1 MLSGA
6 GGGLELR
13 VRAEALLNA
22 YRAALREAD
31 STDVATRAAITR
43 AVFDSSKAAAAK
55 LETRAEG
62 VDDVAKK
69 FQSFTSS
76 VQPEDIVG
84 KTYSVVTAAAAA
96 MGITSGV
103 ILGIVVDVLRAFA
116 EAGQQ
121 VGANLP
127 AILTRAVAYPPLLYG
142 LGRWFQSAYESWERD
157 RREAQTVPNQS
168 ILART
173 VDPAE
178 RELYKVLGGSPPMRT
193 LKQAQYAGAVALGVI
208 LCVVFAGIVVG
219 LSSAIPVTTE

>member
-1 MLSGA
+1 MSALD
-6 GGGLELR
+6 GGLEVRL
-13 VRAEALLNA
+13 RAETLLNA
-22 YRAALREAD
+22 YRTALREAD
-31 STDVATRAAITR
+31 STDIATRAAVTR

-84 KTYSVVTAAAAA
+84 KTYTAVTGAAAA
-96 MGITSGV
+96 MGITAGV
-103 ILGIVVDVLRAFA
+103 ILGIAVDVLRALA

-121 VGANLP
+121 VGANAP
-127 AILTRAVAYPPLLYG
+127 AILTRVFAYPPLVYG
-142 LGRWFQSAYESWERD
+142 LGRLFQSAYESWERD

-178 RELYKVLGGSPPMRT
+178 RELYKVLGGSPPIRT
-193 LKQAQYAGAVALGVI
+193 LKQAQYAGAVVLGVV

-219 LSSAIPVTTE
+219 LSSAVPVTTE